1 MCLTK
6 ALHGAATGT
15 VRMASENKEMKW
27 LRLTICA
34 LAVGVCAGCAGGS
47 PQQDASWTLVPI
59 TEIGMVVGEWEG
71 LVKKD
76 HATLPG
82 GSVRL
87 MIRANSTYL
96 FAGQTATTAG
106 VGSGDLEPRDGRLVG
121 DTEKRAVKF
130 TLYDHRGKTVMLVE
144 STNHFTG
151 ERYHGEFTKVQ

>member
-1 MCLTK
+1 M
-6 ALHGAATGT
+6 GT
-15 VRMASENKEMKW
+15 LVAHSRRTERVLEVKW
-27 LRLTICA
+27 LRFTICA
-34 LAVGVCAGCAGGS
+34 LVVGVCAGCAGGS
-47 PQQDASWTLVPI
+47 PQQDASWKLVPI

-130 TLYDHRGKTVMLVE
+130 TLYDHKGKTVMLVE

-151 ERYHGEFTKVQ
+151 ERYDGEFTKVQ

>member
-1 MCLTK
+1 
-6 ALHGAATGT
+6 
-15 VRMASENKEMKW
+15 MASCNGGVRR

-34 LAVGVCAGCAGGS
+34 LVVGVGAGCAGGS
-47 PQQDASWTLVPI
+47 PQQDASWKVVPI
-59 TEIGMVVGEWEG
+59 TEVGMVVGEWEG

-76 HATLPG
+76 HATLPE

-106 VGSGDLEPRDGRLVG
+106 VGSGGLETRDGRLVG
-121 DTEKRAVKF
+121 DTEKRAVSF
-130 TLYDHRGKTVMLVE
+130 TLYDHKGNAVMLVE
-144 STNHFTG
+144 STNRVTG